1 MRKTNLSPFLLIE
14 IGGTHTRCA
23 VTSGSEPPDRV
34 ALFRNAEYADLD
46 AVVAAY
52 LETLDGPQPRRTA
65 IALAGPMDEPPVHL
79 TNLGWTVDTVRLI
92 RRFDWSDVVVMN
104 DFEALACA
112 VPRLRPDELLTL
124 QTGEPAADMPI
135 AVLGPGTG
143 LGVSGLVPCGGQ
155 WYPLSGEGGH
165 VTLPAANDHEAELLK
180 ALRLDHGH
188 VSAERVLCGPGLLS
202 LYRLLSDRPEANTP
216 ADVNRLANAGDHAA
230 LETVESFCLFL
241 GTVAADVALTL
252 GARGGVYLGGGILP
266 ALRGLLANSGFIER
280 FTDKGR
286 FSTYLESVPVHLITA
301 ETPALRG
308 IAVHPRVAP

>member
-1 MRKTNLSPFLLIE
+1 MRKTELIPLLLIE

-23 VTSGSEPPDRV
+23 VKSGDQPPGRV
-34 ALFRNAEYADLD
+34 ALFHNAEYADLD

-52 LETLDGPQPRRTA
+52 LNTLNGPRPRRTA
-65 IALAGPMDEPPVHL
+65 IALAGPVDEPPVHL
-79 TNLGWTVDTVRLI
+79 TNLGWTVDTARLV

-112 VPRLRPDELLTL
+112 VPQLRPDELLTL
-124 QTGEPAADMPI
+124 QAGEPAADAPI

-143 LGVSGLVPCGGQ
+143 LGVSGLVPCGGL

-165 VTLPAANDHEAELLK
+165 VTLPVASDREAKLIET
-180 ALRLDHGH
+180 LRREHGH

-202 LYRLLSDRPEANTP
+202 LYRLLCDRPEADTP
-216 ADVNRLANAGDHAA
+216 ADVSRLANAGDRAA
-230 LETVESFCLFL
+230 LETVRSFCLFL
-241 GTVAADVALTL
+241 GTVAADVALIL

-266 ALRGLLANSGFIER
+266 ALRGLLENSGFIER

-286 FSTYLESVPVHLITA
+286 FSSYLESVPVHLITA

-308 IAVHPRVAP
+308 IAAHPRVAP